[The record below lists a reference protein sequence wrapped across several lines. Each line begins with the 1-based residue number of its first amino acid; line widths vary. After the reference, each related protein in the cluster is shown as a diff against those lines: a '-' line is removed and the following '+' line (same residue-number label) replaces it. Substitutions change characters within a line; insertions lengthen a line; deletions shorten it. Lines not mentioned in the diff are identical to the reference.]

1 MNSNTYCTYPYVDI
15 SFRQSTKQN
24 RIKEMLLSSIRMRKK
39 NPTSLLIPK
48 AQCLILFFP
57 PSSNNFIFH
66 FCIWQHWHEILYAKQ
81 SWVYHHFWGVFLAF
95 CNTLTPPAL
104 PTPASRRSWD
114 DPMPCWTR
122 LCWDQSCF
130 QCEGRWECSGGRGRH
145 LVSGE
150 GAVYPFIFSL
160 LFCLT
165 HV

>member
-1 MNSNTYCTYPYVDI
+1 MLISALDNQLSRTESRKCCFLQYVWEKK
-15 SFRQSTKQN
+15 F
-24 RIKEMLLSSIRMRKK
+24 LLLCL
-39 NPTSLLIPK
+39 SLRPSVW
-48 AQCLILFFP
+48 FFFSP